1 MTHVSA
7 FRFPKTISLAGRT
20 FGKMLTH
27 SLEREF
33 ANDALLQIGTL
44 KEPLWLVADSF
55 SVSQA
60 PVVFP
65 MAATLVR
72 QTIIR

>member
-7 FRFPKTISLAGRT
+7 FRFPKTIALAGRA
-20 FGKMLTH
+20 FGKMLIH

-55 SVSQA
+55 IVSQA
-60 PVVFP
+60 PFAFP
-65 MAATLVR
+65 MAAPPVR
-72 QTIIR
+72 SPIIR